1 MFFNKIYIYG
11 TNVYWRVGYKYGHHW
26 HIMTMTGNS
35 RCTASPSES
44 FFQSFFSILL
54 MIVIRLRIQ
63 TMRLP
68 LPPPSSSDGSSSNNR
83 TWDVTVPSSAS
94 RASGMF
100 LFLFGSLIKFTNTN
114 TIYLWGYT
122 VQGQGRGPTLYAYI
136 SMKFYSNQNHSGR
149 DSYFYY

>member
-1 MFFNKIYIYG
+1 MIFVSLSTTHLWYNHMI
-11 TNVYWRVGYKYGHHW
+11 GHVV
-26 HIMTMTGNS
+26 S
-35 RCTASPSES
+35 RDMMEEATTPTYT
-44 FFQSFFSILL
+44 FG
-54 MIVIRLRIQ
+54 

-68 LPPPSSSDGSSSNNR
+68 LPPPSSSLADGSSSDNGTR
-83 TWDVTVPSSAS
+83 DVMVPSSAS